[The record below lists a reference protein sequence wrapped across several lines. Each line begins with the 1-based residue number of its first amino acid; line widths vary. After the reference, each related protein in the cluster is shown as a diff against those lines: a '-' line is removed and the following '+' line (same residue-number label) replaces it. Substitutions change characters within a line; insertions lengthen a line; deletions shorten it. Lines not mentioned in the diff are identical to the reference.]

1 MSDSLAGEASIET
14 VSYPTLIA
22 VVAEGEV
29 AAPTTASLNDSISKK
44 FNTTNATIPIQF
56 TPTEHKL
63 LQLLQRA
70 PSPMQFRLAGGWV
83 RDKLLQKQ
91 SHDIDVAVE
100 HATGVEAAE
109 WVVSQHAPP
118 HTIVSSLGIVAANP
132 EQSKHLE
139 TAVLKLYKELDV
151 DFVPLRCAEVYSD
164 PNSRIPQQ
172 TQPGTPYQDAMRRD
186 FTLNALFF
194 NVHSQ
199 CIEDWTGRGLAD
211 LRRGILVTPLDP
223 LVTLQDDPLRLLRG
237 LRFAVRYSFTLDPAF
252 VAVAKQPCMNQL
264 LQTKVS
270 RERIGKECMGMWQ
283 ADAVRALHTMFE
295 WNIASSIFVIPDA
308 SSMSCIIKDPKN
320 GEALTMES
328 NKGAVDDTL
337 IATAWSLTNTYLQ
350 AFDDIVKTAQ
360 EMDNSSN
367 FCSLSSPYYHK
378 VWTPVAA
385 FLLPFRDYLCQ
396 DEKQKSTSVV
406 TFIVRNS
413 LKAKNVDVQ
422 CVTNLFDTL
431 DTAMDLLL
439 QSSASQESNGSA
451 LVLDRLKAGRFVK
464 ASKMNWV
471 SSLYLAAAV
480 RYISSKDT
488 MNASTKTS
496 AITVTRLSQ
505 AIHDAQLHE
514 AWTIVPLL
522 PGKQLMQKL
531 QLKPGPMIGEYQQR
545 QLDFQ
550 YQFPNGTVDEC
561 LAYLQS
567 SAKRPK
573 QDE

>member
-1 MSDSLAGEASIET
+1 MSDSTVNEPSIES
-14 VSYPTLIA
+14 VSYPTIIS
-22 VVAEGEV
+22 VVTEGEV
-29 AAPTTASLNDSISKK
+29 ATRTACLPNDSMNSM
-44 FNTTNATIPIQF
+44 NATIPIQF
-56 TPTEHKL
+56 TPTEHKF
-63 LQLLQRA
+63 LQLLQRV

-194 NVHSQ
+194 NVHTQ
-199 CIEDWTGRGLAD
+199 CIEDWTGRGLVD
-211 LRRGILVTPLDP
+211 LRRGVLVTPLDP
-223 LVTLQDDPLRLLRG
+223 VVTLQDDPLRLLRG

-252 VAVAKQPCMNQL
+252 VAVAKEPYMNHM

-283 ADAVRALHTMFE
+283 ADAVTALHTMYE
-295 WNIASSIFVIPDA
+295 WNIASSIFVLPDA
-308 SSMSCIIKDPKN
+308 SSMSCIIKDPKH
-320 GEALTMES
+320 GEALTLER
-328 NKGAVDDTL
+328 NKGAVDDTM
-337 IATAWSLTNTYLQ
+337 IATAWSLTNTSLQ
-350 AFDDIVKTAQ
+350 AFDDIVRAVQKMNDSSTFSSLTA
-360 EMDNSSN
+360 
-367 FCSLSSPYYHK
+367 PYYQK

-396 DEKQKSTSVV
+396 DEKQKSTSAIA
-406 TFIVRNS
+406 FIFRNS

-431 DTAMDLLL
+431 EMAMDLLL
-439 QSSASQESNGSA
+439 QSSESQESNSN
-451 LVLDRLKAGRFVK
+451 LLMLDRLKAGRFVK
-464 ASKMNWV
+464 ASKTNWI
-471 SSLYLAAAV
+471 SSLYLAATVWFVSSNDSTTTSTTAKSCAV
-480 RYISSKDT
+480 
-488 MNASTKTS
+488 
-496 AITVTRLSQ
+496 TVTRLIQ
-505 AIHDAQLHE
+505 AIHEAQLHE
-514 AWTIVPLL
+514 AWTILPLL

-550 YQFPNGTVDEC
+550 YQNPNGTVDEC

-567 SAKRPK
+567 SAKRLK

>member
-1 MSDSLAGEASIET
+1 MSDVTATEPSIES
-14 VSYPTLIA
+14 VSYPTLIS
-22 VVAEGEV
+22 VGVEGEI
-29 AAPTTASLNDSISKK
+29 AAQAACSPNDNINSV
-44 FNTTNATIPIQF
+44 NATIPIHF

-63 LQLLQRA
+63 LGLLQRA
-70 PSPMQFRLAGGWV
+70 PSPMRFRLAGGWV
-83 RDKLLQKQ
+83 RDKILQKQ

-151 DFVPLRCAEVYSD
+151 DFVSLRCAEVYSN
-164 PNSRIPQQ
+164 PHSRIPQQ

-194 NVHSQ
+194 NVHTQ

-211 LRRGILVTPLDP
+211 LRRGVLVTPLDP
-223 LVTLQDDPLRLLRG
+223 VVTLQDDPLRLLRG
-237 LRFAVRYSFTLDPAF
+237 LRFAVRYSFTLDPEF
-252 VAVAKQPCMNQL
+252 VAVAKQTYMNQL

-283 ADAVRALHTMFE
+283 ANAVSALHTMYE
-295 WNIASSIFVIPDA
+295 WNIASSIFILPDA
-308 SSMSCIIKDPKN
+308 SSMSCITKVPND
-320 GEALTMES
+320 GEALTLER
-328 NKGAVDDTL
+328 NKVAVDDTML
-337 IATAWSLTNTYLQ
+337 ATAWSLTNTYLQ
-350 AFDDIVKTAQ
+350 AFDDIVKMVQDMNDSTTF
-360 EMDNSSN
+360 NT
-367 FCSLSSPYYHK
+367 LSAPYYHK

-396 DEKQKSTSVV
+396 DEKQKSTSAVA
-406 TFIVRNS
+406 FIFRNS

-422 CVTNLFDTL
+422 CVANLFDTL
-431 DTAMDLLL
+431 EMAMDLWLH
-439 QSSASQESNGSA
+439 SSASQESTSNV
-451 LVLDRLKAGRFVK
+451 LMLDRLKAGRFVK
-464 ASKMNWV
+464 ASRTNWV
-471 SSLYLAAAV
+471 SSLYLAATV
-480 RYISSKDT
+480 WFVSSNESAPT
-488 MNASTKTS
+488 STT
-496 AITVTRLSQ
+496 ANTCATTVTRLIQ
-505 AIHDAQLHE
+505 AIHEAQLHE

-531 QLKPGPMIGEYQQR
+531 QLKPGPMIGDYQQR

-561 LAYLQS
+561 MAYLQS